1 MMTERRARFVD
12 YFILTGNAAEA
23 CRRAGFSAKNPDAYG
38 AKLKKDP
45 EIRAAIDE
53 RLRALG
59 KDRAA
64 SIGEVMTFLSETMR
78 GKIKDA
84 KARDRIEAA
93 KVLLTRLTNGMDGEP
108 INITIVTA
116 DPKKRKRR
124 S

>member
-53 RLRALG
+53 RLRVLG

-64 SIGEVMTFLSETMR
+64 SIGEVMTFLSEAMR
-78 GKIKDA
+78 GKVKDA

-93 KVLLTRLTNGMDGEP
+93 KVLLTRLDGIGSEP
-108 INITIVTA
+108 LNITIVAA

-124 S
+124 C